1 MRLIKVDEVDIHPLE
16 KSKIA
21 NSSERININLINL
34 YQPSSTLSTI
44 NISTMKTILKS
55 LFLLCILSLTA
66 CFDILEELWLNKD
79 QSGRYELTVTMGSG
93 PMANMIQYAQQKT
106 NDSLVALGQPPRP
119 MDTLIYLTNLPD
131 SIQQMLPY
139 PEALKNLEIQLK
151 MEKGVKF
158 RFLYTFS
165 HLDSLY
171 QFFETLAAI
180 EEIQQDS
187 AIKKSKVLDFP
198 EVANMQKMLGGTP
211 VMHWTGKAF
220 DRTITPD
227 SDGGAKLMGE
237 MFSDTDEPMA
247 RMMMRNRSY
256 ELKFHLPRKVK
267 NVSATGYEM
276 DGKDVRAKFPLLD
289 VMKDRSKLECR
300 INLK

>member
-1 MRLIKVDEVDIHPLE
+1 
-16 KSKIA
+16 
-21 NSSERININLINL
+21 
-34 YQPSSTLSTI
+34 
-44 NISTMKTILKS
+44 MKTFLNT
-55 LFLLCILSLTA
+55 LFLLCTLSLTG

-119 MDTLIYLTNLPD
+119 MDTLIYLTDLPD
-131 SIQQMLPY
+131 SIKQMLPY
-139 PEALKNLEIQLK
+139 PEVLKNLEIQLK

-158 RFLYTFS
+158 RFLYAFS

-220 DRTITPD
+220 DRTITREAGDD
-227 SDGGAKLMGE
+227 SAEFMGE
-237 MFSDTDEPMA
+237 MFSNSEEPMM
-247 RMMMRNRSY
+247 RMMMRNRTY
-256 ELKFHLPRKVK
+256 EMKFHLPRKVK
-267 NVSATGYEM
+267 KVSTGGFTV

-300 INLK
+300 IKVK

>member
-1 MRLIKVDEVDIHPLE
+1 
-16 KSKIA
+16 
-21 NSSERININLINL
+21 
-34 YQPSSTLSTI
+34 
-44 NISTMKTILKS
+44 MKTILNT
-55 LFLLCILSLTA
+55 LFLLCTLSLTG

-93 PMANMIQYAQQKT
+93 PMANMIQYAQKKT
-106 NDSLVALGQPPRP
+106 NDSLIALGQPPRP
-119 MDTLIYLTNLPD
+119 MDTMIYLTNLPD
-131 SIQQMLPY
+131 SIQRRLPY
-139 PEALKNLEIQLK
+139 PEVLKNLEIQLK

-158 RFLYTFS
+158 RFLYAFS

-171 QFFETLAAI
+171 QFWETLAAI

-211 VMHWTGKAF
+211 TMHWSGKIF
-220 DRTITPD
+220 DRSIDPQI
-227 SDGGAKLMGE
+227 DGGAQLMGE
-237 MFSDTDEPMA
+237 MFSNTDEPMA
-247 RMMMRNRSY
+247 RMMMRNRTY

-267 NVSATGYEM
+267 KVSTDGYTVDDKE
-276 DGKDVRAKFPLLD
+276 VRAKFPLLE
-289 VMKDRSKLECR
+289 VMKDRSKLECK

>member
-1 MRLIKVDEVDIHPLE
+1 
-16 KSKIA
+16 
-21 NSSERININLINL
+21 
-34 YQPSSTLSTI
+34 
-44 NISTMKTILKS
+44 MKTILKS
-55 LFLLCILSLTA
+55 LFLLCTISLTG

-93 PMANMIQYAQQKT
+93 PMANMIQYAQKKA

-119 MDTLIYLTNLPD
+119 MDTMIYLTNLPD
-131 SIQQMLPY
+131 SIQKMLPY
-139 PEALKNLEIQLK
+139 PEVLKNLEIQLK

-171 QFFETLAAI
+171 QFWETLAAI

-187 AIKKSKVLDFP
+187 AVKKSKVLDFP

-211 VMHWTGKAF
+211 TMHWSGKTF
-220 DRTITPD
+220 DRSIDPQT
-227 SDGGAKLMGE
+227 DGGAELMGE
-237 MFSDTDEPMA
+237 MFSNTEEPMA
-247 RMMMRNRSY
+247 RMMMRNRTY
-256 ELKFHLPRKVK
+256 ELKFHLPRKLK
-267 NVSATGYEM
+267 KVSAEGYSV

-300 INLK
+300 IKMK

>member
-1 MRLIKVDEVDIHPLE
+1 
-16 KSKIA
+16 
-21 NSSERININLINL
+21 
-34 YQPSSTLSTI
+34 
-44 NISTMKTILKS
+44 MKTILKS
-55 LFLLCILSLTA
+55 FFLLCTLSLTG

-106 NDSLVALGQPPRP
+106 NDSLVALGQPPRS

-139 PEALKNLEIQLK
+139 PQVLKNLKIHLK
-151 MEKGVKF
+151 MDKGVKF
-158 RFLYTFS
+158 RFQYAFS

-171 QFFETLAAI
+171 QFFETLTAI

-211 VMHWTGKAF
+211 VMHWEGKTF
-220 DRTITPD
+220 DRTITPET
-227 SDGGAKLMGE
+227 DGGAKLMGA

-267 NVSATGYEM
+267 NVSATGYDV

-289 VMKDRSKLECR
+289 VMKDRSKLACEIR
-300 INLK
+300 LK